1 MITRLALLEEKL
13 SNKTTVLRIFSE
25 TVYNKVRLYW
35 NLEIW
40 NQRLTLMGIE
50 LNNLLCSIKCQ
61 ISRRRKAGGWDL
73 MHCPDAPSGQNGI
86 LLQLSGCCRQGP
98 RQFIPVAIVSGQKIL
113 VIQYHV
119 PFLGERSI
127 QYAVHMW
134 SKAWISHPLS
144 VLFWRVCWN
153 FTRRPL
159 FLFFIFFY
167 SSIYYYWV
175 HVCLVYLRL
184 WVPET
189 SEENFLGLVLSFHCG
204 FQKPNSCFQSWV
216 TSALTWCAMSW
227 ASTEVY
233 LGFNPLLGSVL
244 SSPPVHRSPRPHFIF
259 LLFSISSRACF
270 TGNPTGNREN
280 ASSDSI
286 EVRLSKP
293 WPGAVFTLCR
303 YGLLGHSH
311 TFSFAYPL

>member
-1 MITRLALLEEKL
+1 MSPFWGKEK
-13 SNKTTVLRIFSE
+13 
-25 TVYNKVRLYW
+25 
-35 NLEIW
+35 
-40 NQRLTLMGIE
+40 
-50 LNNLLCSIKCQ
+50 
-61 ISRRRKAGGWDL
+61 
-73 MHCPDAPSGQNGI
+73 
-86 LLQLSGCCRQGP
+86 
-98 RQFIPVAIVSGQKIL
+98 
-113 VIQYHV
+113 
-119 PFLGERSI
+119 SI
-127 QYAVHMW
+127 QYVDHMW

-144 VLFWRVCWN
+144 VLFWRAILVLELHKAS
-153 FTRRPL
+153 T
-159 FLFFIFFY
+159 FFFFFY

-184 WVPET
+184 WVPEI

-216 TSALTWCAMSW
+216 TSALTWCAMSR

-244 SSPPVHRSPRPHFIF
+244 FSPPVHRSPRPHFIF
-259 LLFSISSRACF
+259 LLFSIPSQACF

-280 ASSDSI
+280 ASSNSI

-303 YGLLGHSH
+303 YGLLVH
-311 TFSFAYPL
+311 TQPHLLIYISSVAAFLL